1 MKKIRNRK
9 DLQITDLLI
18 AHGPAG
24 YGVYVMLTQ
33 YLTERKSLRRRE
45 DIARIAYELHAP
57 AEMVRSVLEDFGLFE
72 YTDGLF
78 ANESSPAKEPKQPEP
93 AKPAES
99 AVPAVPADSSEPSD
113 NSDNSDNQKSPKRPK
128 PSGARK
134 IPAKEL
140 LKRRPFLRQ
149 RQLRGGEQLNL
160 KDES

>member
-57 AEMVRSVLEDFGLFE
+57 AEMIRSVLEDFGLFE
-72 YTDGLF
+72 CTDGLF

-99 AVPAVPADSSEPSD
+99 AVPADSSEP
-113 NSDNSDNQKSPKRPK
+113 SDNSDNQKSPKRPK

>member
-33 YLTERKSLRRRE
+33 YLGERKSLRRRQ

-72 YTDGLF
+72 CVGDEF
-78 ANESSPAKEPKQPEP
+78 ANESAPAKQPKEPANPDVAEPEPAEPVEPAKETDESYNSYNSYKSYK
-93 AKPAES
+93 AHKPH
-99 AVPAVPADSSEPSD
+99 DG
-113 NSDNSDNQKSPKRPK
+113 Q
-128 PSGARK
+128 RK
-134 IPAKEL
+134 IPVKQL
-140 LKRRPFLRQ
+140 LKQRRAAT
-149 RQLRGGEQLNL
+149 
-160 KDES
+160 

>member
-1 MKKIRNRK
+1 MKKVRNRK

-24 YGVYVMLTQ
+24 YGIYVMLTQ

-72 YTDGLF
+72 CTDGLF

-99 AVPAVPADSSEPSD
+99 ANPSKPSD
-113 NSDNSDNQKSPKRPK
+113 NSDDSEPSDNQKSPKRPK

>member
-33 YLTERKSLRRRE
+33 YLGERKSLRRRQ

-72 YTDGLF
+72 CVGDEF
-78 ANESSPAKEPKQPEP
+78 ANESAPAKQPKEAAQPEIAEP
-93 AKPAES
+93 ANESNESNESNNSYNSYKSYKSYKAHKPH
-99 AVPAVPADSSEPSD
+99 DG
-113 NSDNSDNQKSPKRPK
+113 Q
-128 PSGARK
+128 RK
-134 IPAKEL
+134 IPVKQL
-140 LKRRPFLRQ
+140 LKQRRAAT
-149 RQLRGGEQLNL
+149 
-160 KDES
+160 

>member
-33 YLTERKSLRRRE
+33 YLGERKSLHRRQ

-72 YTDGLF
+72 CVGDEF
-78 ANESSPAKEPKQPEP
+78 ANESAPAKQPKEPAQPEIAEP
-93 AKPAES
+93 ANES
-99 AVPAVPADSSEPSD
+99 NESNESN
-113 NSDNSDNQKSPKRPK
+113 NSYNSYKSYKSYKAHIPHD
-128 PSGARK
+128 GQRK
-134 IPAKEL
+134 IPVKQL
-140 LKRRPFLRQ
+140 LKQRRAAT
-149 RQLRGGEQLNL
+149 
-160 KDES
+160 

>member
-33 YLTERKSLRRRE
+33 YLGERKSLRRRQ

-72 YTDGLF
+72 CVGDEF
-78 ANESSPAKEPKQPEP
+78 ANESAPAKQPKEPANPDVAEPEPAEPVEPAKETDESYNSYKSYKSYK
-93 AKPAES
+93 AHKPH
-99 AVPAVPADSSEPSD
+99 DG
-113 NSDNSDNQKSPKRPK
+113 Q
-128 PSGARK
+128 RK
-134 IPAKEL
+134 IPVKQL
-140 LKRRPFLRQ
+140 LKHRRAAT
-149 RQLRGGEQLNL
+149 
-160 KDES
+160 

>member
-93 AKPAES
+93 AKLSKPSE
-99 AVPAVPADSSEPSD
+99 PSEPSD
-113 NSDNSDNQKSPKRPK
+113 NSDDSDNQKSPKRPK

>member
-33 YLTERKSLRRRE
+33 YLGERKSLRRRQ

-72 YTDGLF
+72 CVGDEF
-78 ANESSPAKEPKQPEP
+78 ANESAPAKQPKEPAQPEIAEP
-93 AKPAES
+93 ANESNESNESNNSYNSYKSYKSYKAHKPH
-99 AVPAVPADSSEPSD
+99 DG
-113 NSDNSDNQKSPKRPK
+113 Q
-128 PSGARK
+128 RK
-134 IPAKEL
+134 IPVKQL
-140 LKRRPFLRQ
+140 LKQRRAAT
-149 RQLRGGEQLNL
+149 
-160 KDES
+160 

>member
-57 AEMVRSVLEDFGLFE
+57 AEMVRSVLEDFGLCE
-72 YTDGLF
+72 CTDGLF

-99 AVPAVPADSSEPSD
+99 TVPADSSEPSD
-113 NSDNSDNQKSPKRPK
+113 NSDSKKSPKRPK

-140 LKRRPFLRQ
+140 LKRRPFIRQ

>member
-33 YLTERKSLRRRE
+33 YLGERKSLRRRQ

-72 YTDGLF
+72 CVGDEF
-78 ANESSPAKEPKQPEP
+78 ANESAPAKQPKEPAQELAKPEP
-93 AKPAES
+93 APAES
-99 AVPAVPADSSEPSD
+99 APEAPAKETDESY
-113 NSDNSDNQKSPKRPK
+113 KSYKSYKAHK
-128 PSGARK
+128 PHDGQRK
-134 IPAKEL
+134 IPVKQL
-140 LKRRPFLRQ
+140 LKQRRAAT
-149 RQLRGGEQLNL
+149 
-160 KDES
+160 

>member
-33 YLTERKSLRRRE
+33 YLGERKSLRRRQ

-72 YTDGLF
+72 CVGDEF
-78 ANESSPAKEPKQPEP
+78 FNESAPAKQPKEPAQELAKPEPAEPVEPAKETDESYNSYKSYKSYK
-93 AKPAES
+93 AHKPH
-99 AVPAVPADSSEPSD
+99 DG
-113 NSDNSDNQKSPKRPK
+113 Q
-128 PSGARK
+128 RK
-134 IPAKEL
+134 IPVKQL
-140 LKRRPFLRQ
+140 LKQRRAAT
-149 RQLRGGEQLNL
+149 
-160 KDES
+160 

>member
-33 YLTERKSLRRRE
+33 YLGERKSLRRRQ

-72 YTDGLF
+72 CVGDEF
-78 ANESSPAKEPKQPEP
+78 ANESAPAKQPKEPANPDVAEPEPAEPVEPAKETDESYNSYKSYKSYK
-93 AKPAES
+93 AHKPH
-99 AVPAVPADSSEPSD
+99 DG
-113 NSDNSDNQKSPKRPK
+113 Q
-128 PSGARK
+128 RK
-134 IPAKEL
+134 IPVKQL
-140 LKRRPFLRQ
+140 LKQRRAAT
-149 RQLRGGEQLNL
+149 
-160 KDES
+160 

>member
-33 YLTERKSLRRRE
+33 YLGERKSLRRRQ

-72 YTDGLF
+72 CVGDEF
-78 ANESSPAKEPKQPEP
+78 ANESAPAKQPKEAANEP
-93 AKPAES
+93 AKPEAEPE
-99 AVPAVPADSSEPSD
+99 PAEPANESY
-113 NSDNSDNQKSPKRPK
+113 NSYKSYKSYKAHK
-128 PSGARK
+128 PHDGQRK
-134 IPAKEL
+134 IPVKQL
-140 LKRRPFLRQ
+140 LKQRRAAT
-149 RQLRGGEQLNL
+149 
-160 KDES
+160 

>member
-33 YLTERKSLRRRE
+33 YLGERKSLRRRQ

-72 YTDGLF
+72 CVGDEF
-78 ANESSPAKEPKQPEP
+78 ANESAPAKQPKEPANPEPAPEEAPEPAEPAKETDESYNSYNSYKSYK
-93 AKPAES
+93 AHKPH
-99 AVPAVPADSSEPSD
+99 DG
-113 NSDNSDNQKSPKRPK
+113 Q
-128 PSGARK
+128 RK
-134 IPAKEL
+134 IPVKQL
-140 LKRRPFLRQ
+140 LKQRRAAT
-149 RQLRGGEQLNL
+149 
-160 KDES
+160 

>member
-33 YLTERKSLRRRE
+33 YLGERKSLRRRQ

-72 YTDGLF
+72 CVGDEF
-78 ANESSPAKEPKQPEP
+78 FNESAPAKQPKEPAQELAKPEP
-93 AKPAES
+93 APAES
-99 AVPAVPADSSEPSD
+99 APEAPAKETDESY
-113 NSDNSDNQKSPKRPK
+113 KSYKSYKAHK
-128 PSGARK
+128 PHDGQRK
-134 IPAKEL
+134 IPVKQL
-140 LKRRPFLRQ
+140 LKQRRAAT
-149 RQLRGGEQLNL
+149 
-160 KDES
+160 

>member
-33 YLTERKSLRRRE
+33 YLGERKSLRRRQ

-72 YTDGLF
+72 CVGDEF
-78 ANESSPAKEPKQPEP
+78 FNESAPAKQPKEPAQELAKPEPAETAVPAKETNESYNSYKSYKSYK
-93 AKPAES
+93 AHKPH
-99 AVPAVPADSSEPSD
+99 DG
-113 NSDNSDNQKSPKRPK
+113 Q
-128 PSGARK
+128 RK
-134 IPAKEL
+134 IPVKQL
-140 LKRRPFLRQ
+140 LKHRRAAT
-149 RQLRGGEQLNL
+149 
-160 KDES
+160 

>member
-33 YLTERKSLRRRE
+33 YLGERKSLRRRQ

-72 YTDGLF
+72 CVGDEF
-78 ANESSPAKEPKQPEP
+78 ANESAPAKQPKEPANPEPAPEEAPEPAEPAKETDESYNSYNSYKSYKSYK
-93 AKPAES
+93 AHKPH
-99 AVPAVPADSSEPSD
+99 DG
-113 NSDNSDNQKSPKRPK
+113 Q
-128 PSGARK
+128 RK
-134 IPAKEL
+134 IHVKQL
-140 LKRRPFLRQ
+140 LKQRRAAT
-149 RQLRGGEQLNL
+149 
-160 KDES
+160 

>member
-33 YLTERKSLRRRE
+33 YLGERKSLRRRQ

-72 YTDGLF
+72 CVGDEF
-78 ANESSPAKEPKQPEP
+78 ANESAPAKQPKEPAKEAASEP
-93 AKPAES
+93 AKPEPEPEPAAPANES
-99 AVPAVPADSSEPSD
+99 Y
-113 NSDNSDNQKSPKRPK
+113 NSYKSYKSYKAHK
-128 PSGARK
+128 PHDGQRK
-134 IPAKEL
+134 IPVKQL
-140 LKRRPFLRQ
+140 LKQRRAAT
-149 RQLRGGEQLNL
+149 
-160 KDES
+160 

>member
-33 YLTERKSLRRRE
+33 YLGERKSLRRRQ

-72 YTDGLF
+72 CVGDEF
-78 ANESSPAKEPKQPEP
+78 ANESAPAKQPKEPANPEPAPEEAPEPAEPAKETDESYNSYKSYK
-93 AKPAES
+93 AHKPH
-99 AVPAVPADSSEPSD
+99 DG
-113 NSDNSDNQKSPKRPK
+113 Q
-128 PSGARK
+128 RK
-134 IPAKEL
+134 IPVKQL
-140 LKRRPFLRQ
+140 LKQRRAAT
-149 RQLRGGEQLNL
+149 
-160 KDES
+160 

>member
-33 YLTERKSLRRRE
+33 YLGERKSLRRRQ

-72 YTDGLF
+72 CVGDEF
-78 ANESSPAKEPKQPEP
+78 ANESAPAKQPKEPANPEPAPEEAPEPAEPAKETDESYNSYKSYKSYK
-93 AKPAES
+93 AHKPH
-99 AVPAVPADSSEPSD
+99 DG
-113 NSDNSDNQKSPKRPK
+113 Q
-128 PSGARK
+128 RK
-134 IPAKEL
+134 IPVKQL
-140 LKRRPFLRQ
+140 LKQRRAAT
-149 RQLRGGEQLNL
+149 
-160 KDES
+160 

>member
-33 YLTERKSLRRRE
+33 YLGERKSLRRRQ

-72 YTDGLF
+72 CVGDEF
-78 ANESSPAKEPKQPEP
+78 FNESAPAKQPKEPAQPEPEEAPEPAEPAKETDESYNSYKSYKSYKTH
-93 AKPAES
+93 KPH
-99 AVPAVPADSSEPSD
+99 DG
-113 NSDNSDNQKSPKRPK
+113 Q
-128 PSGARK
+128 RK
-134 IPAKEL
+134 IPVKQL
-140 LKRRPFLRQ
+140 LKQRRAAA
-149 RQLRGGEQLNL
+149 
-160 KDES
+160 

>member
-33 YLTERKSLRRRE
+33 YLGERKSLRRRQ

-72 YTDGLF
+72 CVGDEF
-78 ANESSPAKEPKQPEP
+78 FNESAPAKQPKEPAQELAKPEPAETAVPAKETNESYNSYKSYKSYK
-93 AKPAES
+93 AHKPH
-99 AVPAVPADSSEPSD
+99 DG
-113 NSDNSDNQKSPKRPK
+113 Q
-128 PSGARK
+128 RK
-134 IPAKEL
+134 ILVKQL
-140 LKRRPFLRQ
+140 LKHRRAAT
-149 RQLRGGEQLNL
+149 
-160 KDES
+160 

>member
-93 AKPAES
+93 AKLSKPSE
-99 AVPAVPADSSEPSD
+99 PSEPSD
-113 NSDNSDNQKSPKRPK
+113 NSDDSDNQKSP
-128 PSGARK
+128 
-134 IPAKEL
+134 
-140 LKRRPFLRQ
+140 
-149 RQLRGGEQLNL
+149 
-160 KDES
+160 

>member
-33 YLTERKSLRRRE
+33 YLGERKSLRRRQ

-72 YTDGLF
+72 CAGDEF
-78 ANESSPAKEPKQPEP
+78 FNESAPAKQPKEPAQPEPEEAPEPAEPAKETDESYNSYKSYKSYKTH
-93 AKPAES
+93 KPQ
-99 AVPAVPADSSEPSD
+99 DG
-113 NSDNSDNQKSPKRPK
+113 Q
-128 PSGARK
+128 RK
-134 IPAKEL
+134 IPVKQL
-140 LKRRPFLRQ
+140 LKQRRAAT
-149 RQLRGGEQLNL
+149 
-160 KDES
+160 

>member
-1 MKKIRNRK
+1 MNKIRNRK

-99 AVPAVPADSSEPSD
+99 AVLADSSEP
-113 NSDNSDNQKSPKRPK
+113 SDNSDNQKSPKRPK

-134 IPAKEL
+134 ILAKEL

>member
-33 YLTERKSLRRRE
+33 YLGERKSLRRRQ

-72 YTDGLF
+72 CVGDEF
-78 ANESSPAKEPKQPEP
+78 ANESAPAKQPKEP
-93 AKPAES
+93 AKPEPAPEEAPEPAE
-99 AVPAVPADSSEPSD
+99 PAKETDESY
-113 NSDNSDNQKSPKRPK
+113 NSYKSYKSYKAHK
-128 PSGARK
+128 PHDGQRK
-134 IPAKEL
+134 IPVKQL
-140 LKRRPFLRQ
+140 LKQRRAAT
-149 RQLRGGEQLNL
+149 
-160 KDES
+160 

>member
-33 YLTERKSLRRRE
+33 YLGERKSLRRRQ

-72 YTDGLF
+72 CVGDEF
-78 ANESSPAKEPKQPEP
+78 ANESAPAKQPKEPANPEPAPEEAPEPAEPAKETDESYNSYNSYKSYKSYKTH
-93 AKPAES
+93 KPH
-99 AVPAVPADSSEPSD
+99 DG
-113 NSDNSDNQKSPKRPK
+113 Q
-128 PSGARK
+128 RK
-134 IPAKEL
+134 IHVKQL
-140 LKRRPFLRQ
+140 LKQRRAAT
-149 RQLRGGEQLNL
+149 
-160 KDES
+160 